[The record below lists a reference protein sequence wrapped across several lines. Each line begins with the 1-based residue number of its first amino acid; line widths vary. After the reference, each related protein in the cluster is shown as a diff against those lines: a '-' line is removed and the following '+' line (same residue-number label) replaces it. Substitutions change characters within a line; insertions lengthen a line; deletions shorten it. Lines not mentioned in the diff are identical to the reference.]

1 MTKRKY
7 SVCHVLPPRLE
18 SAFKKSHSTFPHHPN
33 TLSRQTPSPVRLQL
47 PKFSTK
53 MSFYDEIELE
63 DLTYHA
69 ATQLY
74 TYPCP
79 CGDQFEISLADMR
92 DGEDV
97 AVCPSCSL
105 QVRVIFDVV
114 SGCFPWV
121 SGTVIWGGWCWE
133 EITVKRRKDGGESG
147 ESGGGNSRTRLIYL
161 CVFRMIYHLI
171 RTPGLLPEHS
181 RLRSLREGG

>member
-1 MTKRKY
+1 
-7 SVCHVLPPRLE
+7 
-18 SAFKKSHSTFPHHPN
+18 
-33 TLSRQTPSPVRLQL
+33 
-47 PKFSTK
+47 

-92 DGEDV
+92 DGEEV

-105 QVRVIFDVV
+105 QIRIIFDVV
-114 SGCFPWV
+114 SLDFFLGV
-121 SGTVIWGGWCWE
+121 WE
-133 EITVKRRKDGGESG
+133 EMCGKRGNGGRISVIFWEKG
-147 ESGGGNSRTRLIYL
+147 MR
-161 CVFRMIYHLI
+161 
-171 RTPGLLPEHS
+171 
-181 RLRSLREGG
+181 